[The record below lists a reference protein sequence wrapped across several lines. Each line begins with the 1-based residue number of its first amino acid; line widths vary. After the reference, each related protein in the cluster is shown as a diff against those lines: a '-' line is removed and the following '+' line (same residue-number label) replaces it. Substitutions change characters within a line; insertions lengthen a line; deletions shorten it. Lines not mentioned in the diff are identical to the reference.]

1 MASTV
6 TAQNLE
12 VSITESITLAGTNY
26 NQTKTLTIP
35 SIKEVFKRVV
45 RCIDDT
51 DCTIATFRT
60 ATNTADNAIDLENV
74 KYIRVTNLDD
84 TNPMNLSL
92 QITAAEDGVPDMSV
106 THLVGA
112 AQSVILYTVHDGLA
126 VSDANATIVTSL
138 NDLES
143 ILVDP
148 LSENIDV
155 EIFVASI

>member
-26 NQTKTLTIP
+26 NQTKSLVIP
-35 SIKEVFKRVV
+35 SIKEVYKRVV

-60 ATNTADNAIDLENV
+60 ATNTADTALDLENV

-92 QITAAEDGVPDMSV
+92 QIAIAENATANASA
-106 THLVGA
+106 THLIGA
-112 AQSVILYTVHDGLA
+112 GQSLILYTVHDGLA
-126 VSDANATIVTSL
+126 VSDANATIVTAL
-138 NDLES
+138 TDLES